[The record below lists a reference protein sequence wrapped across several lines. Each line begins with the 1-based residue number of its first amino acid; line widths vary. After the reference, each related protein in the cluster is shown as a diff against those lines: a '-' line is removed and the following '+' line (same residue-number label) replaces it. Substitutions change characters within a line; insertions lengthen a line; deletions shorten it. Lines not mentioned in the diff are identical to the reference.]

1 MFPIETSK
9 AGLKRI
15 DYDILDYLEYP
26 KSLDQ
31 VKDRFPNINVT
42 VKILKYLD
50 KGLIEEKKERY
61 VSKFHTNQVKRII
74 DDSRVPENV
83 KKNFHFFLSQI
94 DNPFVR
100 QNIFDT
106 ESRQDSDRVFSMM
119 TKSLNQEL
127 TEREIKYLNQ
137 SMRDLM
143 EKLR

>member
-31 VKDRFPNINVT
+31 VKERFPNINVT

-50 KGLIEEKKERY
+50 KGLIEEKRERY
-61 VSKFHTNQVKRII
+61 VSKFHTEQVKRII

-106 ESRQDSDRVFSMM
+106 ESRQNSDRVFSMM